1 MRKLIYTLA
10 NIAAVS
16 GCSPKLS
23 SQSDSTFQ
31 AAEAKQ
37 ALPMTGTWRAT
48 QFSGFTL
55 DDRGN
60 AKPLRAGK
68 PQLNPESWR
77 LKFDLDSRG
86 NGLIAGK
93 IFCRAK
99 AGLLLGVPNSLVGSR
114 VLLTANGIVG
124 GIHLIASA
132 IDIAQCMASEN
143 GFIDTM
149 IPVSQASNFI
159 GQPDPRLAKNVG
171 FAGEGVSSTSAENE
185 CKKLRGIRFI
195 NVNNSSACVGF
206 SDGSANRVRFIT
218 VPPGAIYAVRV
229 DFERD

>member
-1 MRKLIYTLA
+1 MRRLIYTLA
-10 NIAAVS
+10 NIAAVA

-37 ALPMTGTWRAT
+37 ALPVIGTWRAT

-60 AKPLRAGK
+60 AKPLRAEK

-99 AGLLLGVPNSLVGSR
+99 AGLLRGMPSSLVGSR

>member
-10 NIAAVS
+10 TFAALS
-16 GCSPKLS
+16 GCYPELS

-37 ALPMTGTWRAT
+37 ALPITGTWRAT

-55 DDRGN
+55 DDNGH
-60 AKPLRAGK
+60 AKPLRAGAS
-68 PQLNPESWR
+68 QLNPESWR
-77 LKFDLDSRG
+77 LKFDIDSRG

-99 AGLLLGVPNSLVGSR
+99 AGLLHGVGNSMIGSR
-114 VLLTANGIVG
+114 ALLTANGIVG

-143 GFIDTM
+143 GFIDVMT
-149 IPVSQASNFI
+149 PASQSSNFV
-159 GQPDPRLAKNVG
+159 GQPDPRLAKNLG
-171 FAGEGVSSTSAENE
+171 FAGEGVSSTAAENE
-185 CKKLRGIRFI
+185 CKKLLGLRFI
-195 NVNNSSACVGF
+195 NVNKSSACVGF
-206 SDGSANRVRFIT
+206 RDGSANRIRFIT
-218 VPPGAIYAVRV
+218 VPPGAIYSVRV

>member
-10 NIAAVS
+10 TFAALS
-16 GCSPKLS
+16 GCYPELS

-37 ALPMTGTWRAT
+37 SLPITGTWRAT

-55 DDRGN
+55 DDNGH

-68 PQLNPESWR
+68 SQLNPESWR
-77 LKFDLDSRG
+77 LKFDLDSQG
-86 NGLIAGK
+86 DGLISGK
-93 IFCRAK
+93 IFCRTK
-99 AGLLLGVPNSLVGSR
+99 AGLLHGVHDNLVGSR

-143 GFIDTM
+143 GFIEAMT
-149 IPVSQASNFI
+149 PVSRSSNFV
-159 GQPDPRLAKNVG
+159 GQPDPRLAKNIG
-171 FAGEGVSSTSAENE
+171 FAGEGVSSTAAENE
-185 CKKLRGIRFI
+185 CKKLLGLRFI
-195 NVNNSSACVGF
+195 NVNKSSACVGF
-206 SDGSANRVRFIT
+206 RDGSANRIRFIA